1 MPDTKTTQGTNLL
14 GDDGD
19 ASIATMF
26 MSSHHGF
33 RRDLALFGTTLRS
46 PAAAEPARAQ
56 ALREEWEKFRATI
69 HAHHTVEDTQM
80 FPGLRSQNAALG
92 PVIDRLDSEHR
103 RIDPLLELGD
113 RAFAGLPGSRDAA
126 TGVVSE
132 LAALIDA
139 HLTFEEANV
148 VPGLRAVRAFPP
160 PSTDAEAEMYA
171 QGFSWSMHG
180 LAPDVVDRMMAML
193 PEILTSKLPTARAAY
208 AARCERV
215 WGTAKTG
222 ASRTSVPD
230 WLAIR

>member
-1 MPDTKTTQGTNLL
+1 MPETKTTQATNLL

-33 RRDLALFGTTLRS
+33 RRDLALFATTLRS
-46 PAAAEPARAQ
+46 PAAAGADRAQ
-56 ALREEWEKFRATI
+56 ALREEWEKFRGAL
-69 HAHHTVEDTQM
+69 HGHHTVEDTQM

-113 RAFAGLPGSRDAA
+113 RAFAELPRSTDAA
-126 TGVVSE
+126 VGVVAE

-139 HLTFEEANV
+139 HLSFEEANV
-148 VPGLRAVRAFPP
+148 VPSLRAVKAFPP
-160 PSTDAEAEMYA
+160 PPTDADAEMYA
-171 QGFSWSMHG
+171 QGFAWSMHG
-180 LAPDVVDRMMAML
+180 LAPEVVDRMLAML
-193 PEILTSKLPTARAAY
+193 PDILTSKLPAARAAY